1 MNNVLAEG
9 SITKLYETPVNIA
22 GQEFLGVDTSV
33 SYSWVTDSAGD
44 FSFAVSSTNQID
56 LKYAEDIGDSL
67 QSYMNSAYTPR
78 SRQSIR
84 FGWSR
89 GDWSAST
96 STLRVGHME
105 GLDGSTVSPYFDT
118 NVAVAYDI
126 NQKSYVTFTVTNVF
140 DSIPDTDVEYDQGSS
155 FYPYGFNT
163 FQYPR
168 FGPQAS
174 LTYQLRF

>member
-1 MNNVLAEG
+1 
-9 SITKLYETPVNIA
+9 VNIA

-33 SYSWVTDSAGD
+33 SYSWVTDAAGD
-44 FSFAVSSTNQID
+44 FYVSVDSTNQID
-56 LKYAEDIGDSL
+56 LKYAEDIGDPL
-67 QSYMNSAYTPR
+67 VSYMNSSYIPR
-78 SRQSIR
+78 SRQSIQ

-89 GDWSAST
+89 GDWRAST

-118 NVAVAYDI
+118 NVSVGYSI
-126 NQKSYVTFTVTNVF
+126 TQESSVSLQVTNIF
-140 DSIPDTDVEYDQGSS
+140 DAIPDTDVSYDQGSS

-168 FGPQAS
+168 FGPQVFLNYS
-174 LTYQLRF
+174 LRF